1 VRVVTEHV
9 SAFALDALALDA
21 LAAEDRASVEAHLSR
36 CAACRR
42 VRDDAAAG
50 RAEFAHTVLP
60 RTLPALRARAP
71 RGRWLD
77 RRTVWIAAAAAAVVL
92 LAPLLRARDEPE
104 LGIKGDGPAWQ
115 VFGYRDG
122 RTFQVHDGATL
133 AAGDRLRFVVV
144 PGRARYLVIASIDG
158 AGAASIYVPF
168 GGGRSERVDGAR
180 VELPGSIVLDAAPG
194 PERLF
199 AIFTDEAIDTGLIEG
214 QLRALGAQGAAAI
227 RSTPRLAVAARAQLS
242 LVFEK
247 QEP

>member
-1 VRVVTEHV
+1 MTEHV

-21 LAAEDRASVEAHLSR
+21 LPADETARVEAHLAR

-42 VRDDAAAG
+42 VHDDAAAG
-50 RAEFAHTVLP
+50 RAEFAQTVLP

-77 RRTVWIAAAAAAVVL
+77 RRTLWIVAAAAAAAVL
-92 LAPLLRARDEPE
+92 LAPLLRARDEPG

-133 AAGDRLRFVVV
+133 AAGDRLRFVVA
-144 PGRARYLVIASIDG
+144 PDRTPYLVIASIDG

-168 GGGRSERVDGAR
+168 GGGRSEWVDGAR

-199 AIFTDEAIDTGLIEG
+199 AIFTDEVIDTRLIED
-214 QLRALGAQGAAAI
+214 QLRALGAHGAAAI
-227 RSTPRLAVAARAQLS
+227 RATPRLAVAARAQLS

-247 QEP
+247 QAP